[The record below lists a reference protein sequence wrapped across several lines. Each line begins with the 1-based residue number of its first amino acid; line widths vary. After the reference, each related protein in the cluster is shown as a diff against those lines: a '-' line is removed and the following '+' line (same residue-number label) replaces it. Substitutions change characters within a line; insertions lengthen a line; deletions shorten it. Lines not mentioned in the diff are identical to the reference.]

1 MLSTFIDFAK
11 INQFAICRNP
21 AKINSMIKILLVS
34 ENNNNTKKFN
44 KIFDKNGYEF
54 SVMTDETLI
63 CDIISVDPPDIII
76 VDAEI
81 PNIKSLNKKVKSL
94 CENTIII
101 FIISA
106 DRVDK
111 ELIKYANAFINGE
124 MPEDLILST
133 INVNLRMKNSLDML
147 SNSNKDLA
155 DSLYRLN
162 ALYSTSSQFA
172 GTLEKSKL
180 IQYMIEGMDKA
191 LSFSLTC
198 TLSLC
203 TEDEPVLILNSLY
216 ELSDE
221 LITSIKLRTVLNYNS
236 VFEGKEVPI
245 KIDAENLKVIKHIKY
260 PASRF
265 TFTLFQYDNMFA
277 PISLGDNFFGCIE
290 IFKET
295 SFTPEDATCF
305 QTIAQQVSLPL
316 KSATLY
322 QEIIET
328 NAKLEKLERLK
339 SEFISIVSH
348 ELRTPLTSIK
358 NSLDIMMSGRC
369 GEITPSADK
378 FLSMAMRNVQRLSGI
393 INDLLDLSKIEAGKM
408 DFNFAPTNINTVIG
422 YVKSALSE
430 VAKSKGL
437 NLLTEETENLPDI
450 NADAQRLEQVLT
462 NLVSN
467 AIKFTPENKTIKIS
481 SSIINYKDI
490 KINEYFRD
498 TIKLSEGDY
507 IQVCVEDEGIG
518 IASKDLLH
526 AFDKFA
532 QIENSLSRKAG
543 GTGLGLPIAKQLL
556 EAHKGAIWCDSELN
570 KGSKFCF
577 VIPLVREAANIN

>member
-1 MLSTFIDFAK
+1 
-11 INQFAICRNP
+11 
-21 AKINSMIKILLVS
+21 MIKILFVS
-34 ENNNNTKKFN
+34 DRRDKINEFSTIFN
-44 KIFDKNGYEF
+44 KNTYEF

-63 CDIISVDPPDIII
+63 CDIISVDAPDIII
-76 VDAEI
+76 MDYTI
-81 PNIKSLNKKVKSL
+81 PDLKKLNKKIKSV
-94 CENTIII
+94 CENSVII
-101 FIISA
+101 FITP
-106 DRVDK
+106 DDGLDK
-111 ELIKYANAFINGE
+111 DLIKFANAFLTDN
-124 MPEDLILST
+124 MSSNLILST
-133 INVNLRMKNSLDML
+133 ININLRMKNSLEML

-172 GTLEKSKL
+172 GTLDKSKL

-198 TLSLC
+198 TLSFC
-203 TEDEPVLILNSLY
+203 TEAEPVLILNSLY
-216 ELSDE
+216 EISDE
-221 LITSIKLRTVLNYNS
+221 LLTAIKLRTVLNYNS
-236 VFEGKEVPI
+236 VFEGKKPPYEV
-245 KIDAENLKVIKHIKY
+245 KAEKLKVIKLVKY

-265 TFTLFQYDNMFA
+265 TFTLFQFDNMFA

-290 IFKET
+290 IFKEAPFT
-295 SFTPEDATCF
+295 SEDSTCF

-322 QEIIET
+322 QELIET

-358 NSLDIMMSGRC
+358 NSLDILTSGRC
-369 GEITPSADK
+369 GEVTQSAEK

-408 DFNFAPTNINTVIG
+408 DFNFVQTNINTVID

-437 NLLTEETENLPDI
+437 TLITDETENLPSV
-450 NADAQRLEQVLT
+450 NADPQRLEQVLT

-481 SSIINYKDI
+481 SKIVNTETMR
-490 KINEYFRD
+490 INEYFKD
-498 TIKLSEGDY
+498 SIKLAQGEY

-518 IASKDLLH
+518 IAESDMLH

-556 EAHKGAIWCDSELN
+556 EAHKGAIWCDSELL
-570 KGSKFCF
+570 KGSRFYF
-577 VIPLVREAANIN
+577 VIPVVKVEQLV

>member
-1 MLSTFIDFAK
+1 
-11 INQFAICRNP
+11 
-21 AKINSMIKILLVS
+21 MIRILLVS
-34 ENNNNTKKFN
+34 EDNNEINRFKNIFTKGSYDF
-44 KIFDKNGYEF
+44 EAM
-54 SVMTDETLI
+54 SDETLI
-63 CDIISVDPPDIII
+63 CDLISVEAPDIII
-76 VDAEI
+76 IDTKF
-81 PNIKSLNKKVKSL
+81 PQTKDLNKKIKSI

-101 FIISA
+101 FALSTPSVEK
-106 DRVDK
+106 D
-111 ELIKYANAFINGE
+111 LIKFANAFITKE
-124 MPEDLILST
+124 MTDDLILST
-133 INVNLRMKNSLDML
+133 INVNLRMKNSLEML
-147 SNSNKDLA
+147 SSSNKDLA

-162 ALYSTSSQFA
+162 ALYTTSSQFA
-172 GTLEKSKL
+172 GTLDKSKL
-180 IQYMIEGMDKA
+180 INYMIEGMDKA

-203 TEDEPVLILNSLY
+203 TDETPVLILNSLY

-221 LITSIKLRTVLNYNS
+221 LITAIKLRTILNFNS
-236 VFEGKEVPI
+236 LFEGKTPPCELNI
-245 KIDAENLKVIKHIKY
+245 DTLKIEKHIKY

-277 PISLGDNFFGCIE
+277 PISLGENFFGCIE

-295 SFTPEDATCF
+295 SFTSEDATCF

-328 NAKLEKLERLK
+328 NAKLERLERLK

-358 NSLDIMMSGRC
+358 NSLDILMSGRC
-369 GEITPSADK
+369 GEITPASEK
-378 FLSMAMRNVQRLSGI
+378 FLAMAMRNVQRLSGI

-408 DFNFAPTNINTVIG
+408 DFHFAPTNINTVIN

-430 VAKSKGL
+430 VAKTKGL
-437 NLLTEETENLPDI
+437 NLVTEEYQKIPDI
-450 NADAQRLEQVLT
+450 TADSRRLEQVLT

-467 AIKFTPENKTIKIS
+467 AIKFTPEGKTITIS
-481 SSIINYKDI
+481 SRLVNADDI
-490 KINEYFRD
+490 KVNEYFKD
-498 TIKLSEGDY
+498 SIQNLSGEY
-507 IQVCVEDEGIG
+507 VEVCVKDEGIG
-518 IASKDLLH
+518 IESKNLLH

-556 EAHKGAIWCDSELN
+556 DAHKGAIWCDSEIN
-570 KGSKFCF
+570 KGSKFYF
-577 VIPLVREAANIN
+577 IIPVSKITTQV

>member
-1 MLSTFIDFAK
+1 MNIIKFDK
-11 INQFAICRNP
+11 I
-21 AKINSMIKILLVS
+21 INMVKILVIS
-34 ENNNNTKKFN
+34 ERKEKCNYFNTIFN
-44 KIFDKNGYEF
+44 KNSYDLECL
-54 SVMTDETLI
+54 SDENLI
-63 CDIISVDPPDIII
+63 YDTVSADNPDVIII
-76 VDAEI
+76 DTQI
-81 PNIKSLNKKVKSL
+81 SSLKNLNKKIKNL
-94 CENTIII
+94 CPNTIII
-101 FIISA
+101 YLTSSSVI
-106 DRVDK
+106 DK
-111 ELIKYANAFINGE
+111 ELIKYANAFLT
-124 MPEDLILST
+124 EDMSDDFIIST
-133 INVNLRMKNSLDML
+133 INVNLRMKSSLEML

-162 ALYSTSSQFA
+162 ALYTTSSQFS
-172 GTLEKSKL
+172 GTLDKAKL

-198 TLSLC
+198 TLSFC
-203 TEDEPVLILNSLY
+203 TEEKPVLILNSLY

-221 LITSIKLRTVLNYNS
+221 LIEALKLRTILNYNS
-236 VFEGKEVPI
+236 LFDGKKMPFEVNS
-245 KIDAENLKVIKHIKY
+245 DTLKVVKQIKY

-265 TFTLFQYDNMFA
+265 TFSLFRFDNMFA
-277 PISLGDNFFGCIE
+277 PISLGENFFGCVE
-290 IFKET
+290 IFKEAPF
-295 SFTPEDATCF
+295 SPDDATCF

-322 QEIIET
+322 QEIIEA
-328 NAKLEKLERLK
+328 NIKLAKLERLK

-358 NSLDIMMSGRC
+358 NSLDILMSGRC
-369 GEITPSADK
+369 GEITESADK
-378 FLSMAMRNVQRLSGI
+378 FLSMAMRNAQRLSGI

-408 DFNFAPTNINTVIG
+408 DFNFAPTNINTVID

-437 NLLTEETENLPDI
+437 TIITEQEQSLPNI
-450 NADAQRLEQVLT
+450 SADAQRLEQVLT

-467 AIKFTPENKTIKIS
+467 AIKFTPENKTITIS
-481 SSIINYKDI
+481 SKLINSKNI
-490 KINEYFRD
+490 HINEYFKD
-498 TIKLSEGDY
+498 NIKLCDGDY
-507 IQVCVEDEGIG
+507 ILVCVKDEGIG
-518 IASKDLLH
+518 IAEKDLLH

-570 KGSKFCF
+570 KGSEFYF
-577 VIPLVREAANIN
+577 AIPVAKIEQLV

>member
-1 MLSTFIDFAK
+1 MNIIKFDK
-11 INQFAICRNP
+11 I
-21 AKINSMIKILLVS
+21 INMVKILGIS
-34 ENNNNTKKFN
+34 ERKEKCNYFNTIFN
-44 KIFDKNGYEF
+44 KNSYDLECL
-54 SVMTDETLI
+54 SDENLI
-63 CDIISVDPPDIII
+63 YDTVSADNPDVIII
-76 VDAEI
+76 DTQI
-81 PNIKSLNKKVKSL
+81 SSLKNLNKKIKNL
-94 CENTIII
+94 CPNTIII
-101 FIISA
+101 YLTSSSVI
-106 DRVDK
+106 DK
-111 ELIKYANAFINGE
+111 ELIKYANAFLT
-124 MPEDLILST
+124 EDMSDDFIIST
-133 INVNLRMKNSLDML
+133 INVNLRMKSSLEML

-162 ALYSTSSQFA
+162 ALYTTSSQFS
-172 GTLEKSKL
+172 GTLDKAKL

-198 TLSLC
+198 TLSFC
-203 TEDEPVLILNSLY
+203 TEEKPVLILNSLY

-221 LITSIKLRTVLNYNS
+221 LIEALKLRTILNYNS
-236 VFEGKEVPI
+236 LFDGKKMPFEVNS
-245 KIDAENLKVIKHIKY
+245 DTLKVVKQIKY

-265 TFTLFQYDNMFA
+265 TFSLFRFDNMFA
-277 PISLGDNFFGCIE
+277 PISLGENFFGCVE
-290 IFKET
+290 IFKEAPF
-295 SFTPEDATCF
+295 SPDDATCF

-322 QEIIET
+322 QEIIEA
-328 NAKLEKLERLK
+328 NIKLAKLERLK

-358 NSLDIMMSGRC
+358 NSLDILMSGRC
-369 GEITPSADK
+369 GEITESADK
-378 FLSMAMRNVQRLSGI
+378 FLSMAMRNAQRLSGI

-408 DFNFAPTNINTVIG
+408 DFNFAPTNINTVID

-437 NLLTEETENLPDI
+437 TIITEQEQSLPDI
-450 NADAQRLEQVLT
+450 SADAQRLEQVLT

-467 AIKFTPENKTIKIS
+467 AIKFTPENKTITIS
-481 SSIINYKDI
+481 SKLINSKNI
-490 KINEYFRD
+490 HINEYFKD
-498 TIKLSEGDY
+498 NIKLCDGDY
-507 IQVCVEDEGIG
+507 ILVCVKDEGIG
-518 IASKDLLH
+518 IAEKDLLH

-570 KGSKFCF
+570 KGSEFYF
-577 VIPLVREAANIN
+577 AIPVAKIEQLV

>member
-1 MLSTFIDFAK
+1 
-11 INQFAICRNP
+11 
-21 AKINSMIKILLVS
+21 MIKTLLVS
-34 ENNNNTKKFN
+34 DNKKQTEKFQSIFN
-44 KIFDKNGYEF
+44 KNSYDF
-54 SVMTDETLI
+54 SIMTDETLI
-63 CDIISVDPPDIII
+63 YDYISAETPDIII
-76 VDAEI
+76 IDEEYK
-81 PNIKSLNKKVKSL
+81 NIKTLNKKIKSI

-101 FIISA
+101 FLIS
-106 DRVDK
+106 DNKVDK
-111 ELIKYANAFINGE
+111 DLIKYANAFFTND
-124 MPEDLILST
+124 MSEDLILST
-133 INVNLRMKNSLDML
+133 LNINLRMKSSLDML

-172 GTLEKSKL
+172 GTLDKSKL

-203 TEDEPVLILNSLY
+203 TEEKPVLLINSLY
-216 ELSDE
+216 ELSEE
-221 LITSIKLRTVLNYNS
+221 LITALKLRVILNYNS
-236 VFEGKEVPI
+236 LFEGKTLPADI
-245 KIDAENLKVIKHIKY
+245 TLDNLKVIKQIKY

-295 SFTPEDATCF
+295 AFTAEDSTCF

-322 QEIIET
+322 QELIET
-328 NAKLEKLERLK
+328 NHKLEKLERLK

-358 NSLDIMMSGRC
+358 NSLDILMSGRC
-369 GEITPSADK
+369 GEITQAADK

-430 VAKSKGL
+430 VAKTKGL
-437 NLLTEETENLPDI
+437 NLITSEAENLPDI
-450 NADAQRLEQVLT
+450 TADAQRLEQVLT

-481 SSIINYKDI
+481 SSLVNSKDI
-490 KINEYFRD
+490 KINEYFKD
-498 TIKLSEGDY
+498 SIKLKEGDY
-507 IQVCVEDEGIG
+507 IEVCVEDEGIG
-518 IASKDLLH
+518 IAEKDLLH

-556 EAHKGAIWCDSELN
+556 EVHRGAIWCDSELH
-570 KGSKFCF
+570 KGSKFYF
-577 VIPLVREAANIN
+577 VIPVSTNLN

>member
-1 MLSTFIDFAK
+1 
-11 INQFAICRNP
+11 
-21 AKINSMIKILLVS
+21 MIRILLVS
-34 ENNNNTKKFN
+34 EDNNEINRFKNIFTKGSYDF
-44 KIFDKNGYEF
+44 ETM
-54 SVMTDETLI
+54 SDETLI
-63 CDIISVDPPDIII
+63 CDLISVEAPDIII
-76 VDAEI
+76 IDTKF
-81 PNIKSLNKKVKSL
+81 PQTKDLNKKIKSI

-101 FIISA
+101 FALSTPSVEK
-106 DRVDK
+106 D
-111 ELIKYANAFINGE
+111 LIKFANAFITKE
-124 MPEDLILST
+124 MTDDLILST
-133 INVNLRMKNSLDML
+133 INVNLRMKNSLEML
-147 SNSNKDLA
+147 SSSNKDLA

-162 ALYSTSSQFA
+162 ALYTTSSQFA
-172 GTLEKSKL
+172 GTLDKSKL
-180 IQYMIEGMDKA
+180 INYMIEGMDKA

-203 TEDEPVLILNSLY
+203 TDETPVLILNSLY

-221 LITSIKLRTVLNYNS
+221 LITAIKLRTILNFNS
-236 VFEGKEVPI
+236 LFEGKTPPCELNI
-245 KIDAENLKVIKHIKY
+245 DTLKIEKHIKY

-277 PISLGDNFFGCIE
+277 PISLGENFFGCIE

-295 SFTPEDATCF
+295 SFTSEDATCF

-328 NAKLEKLERLK
+328 NAKLERLERLK

-358 NSLDIMMSGRC
+358 NSLDILMSGRC
-369 GEITPSADK
+369 VEITPASEK
-378 FLSMAMRNVQRLSGI
+378 FLAMAMRNVQRLSGI

-408 DFNFAPTNINTVIG
+408 DFHFAPTNINTVIN

-430 VAKSKGL
+430 VAKTKGL
-437 NLLTEETENLPDI
+437 NLVTEEYQKIPDI
-450 NADAQRLEQVLT
+450 TADSRRLEQVLT

-467 AIKFTPENKTIKIS
+467 AIKFTPEGKTITIS
-481 SSIINYKDI
+481 SRLVNADDI
-490 KINEYFRD
+490 KVNEYFKD
-498 TIKLSEGDY
+498 SIQNLSGEY
-507 IQVCVEDEGIG
+507 VEVCVKDEGIG
-518 IASKDLLH
+518 IESKNLLH

-556 EAHKGAIWCDSELN
+556 DAHKGAIWCDSEIN
-570 KGSKFCF
+570 KGSKFYF
-577 VIPLVREAANIN
+577 IIPVSKITTQV

>member
-1 MLSTFIDFAK
+1 
-11 INQFAICRNP
+11 
-21 AKINSMIKILLVS
+21 MIKILLVS
-34 ENNNNTKKFN
+34 DNKLQIEKFQSIFN
-44 KIFDKNGYEF
+44 KNSYDF
-54 SVMTDETLI
+54 SIMTDETLI
-63 CDIISVDPPDIII
+63 YDYISAETPDIII
-76 VDAEI
+76 IDEEYK
-81 PNIKSLNKKVKSL
+81 NIKTLNKKIKSI

-101 FIISA
+101 FLIS
-106 DRVDK
+106 DNKVDK
-111 ELIKYANAFINGE
+111 DLIKYANAFFTND
-124 MPEDLILST
+124 MSEDLILST
-133 INVNLRMKNSLDML
+133 LNINLRMKSSLDML

-172 GTLEKSKL
+172 GTLDKSKL

-203 TEDEPVLILNSLY
+203 TEDKPVLLINSLY
-216 ELSDE
+216 ELSEE
-221 LITSIKLRTVLNYNS
+221 LITALKLRVILNYNS
-236 VFEGKEVPI
+236 LFEGKTLPADI
-245 KIDAENLKVIKHIKY
+245 TLDNLKVIKQIKY

-295 SFTPEDATCF
+295 AFTAEDSTCF

-322 QEIIET
+322 QELIET
-328 NAKLEKLERLK
+328 NHKLEKLERLK

-358 NSLDIMMSGRC
+358 NSLDILMSGRC
-369 GEITPSADK
+369 GEITQAADK

-437 NLLTEETENLPDI
+437 NLITSEAENLPKI
-450 NADAQRLEQVLT
+450 TADAQRLEQVLT

-481 SSIINYKDI
+481 SSLVNSKDI
-490 KINEYFRD
+490 KINEYFKD
-498 TIKLSEGDY
+498 SIKLKDGDY
-507 IQVCVEDEGIG
+507 IEVCVEDEGIG
-518 IASKDLLH
+518 IAEKDLLH

-556 EAHKGAIWCDSELN
+556 EAHRGAIWCDSELH
-570 KGSKFCF
+570 KGSKFYF
-577 VIPLVREAANIN
+577 VIPVSTNLN

>member
-1 MLSTFIDFAK
+1 
-11 INQFAICRNP
+11 
-21 AKINSMIKILLVS
+21 MIKTLLVS
-34 ENNNNTKKFN
+34 DNKKQTEKFQSIFN
-44 KIFDKNGYEF
+44 KNSYDF
-54 SVMTDETLI
+54 SIMTDETLI
-63 CDIISVDPPDIII
+63 YDYISAETPDIII
-76 VDAEI
+76 IDEEYK
-81 PNIKSLNKKVKSL
+81 NIKTLNKKIKSI

-101 FIISA
+101 FLIS
-106 DRVDK
+106 DNKVDK
-111 ELIKYANAFINGE
+111 DLIKYANAFFTND
-124 MPEDLILST
+124 MSEDLILST
-133 INVNLRMKNSLDML
+133 LNINLRMKSSLDML

-172 GTLEKSKL
+172 GTLDKSKL

-203 TEDEPVLILNSLY
+203 TEDKPVLLINSLY
-216 ELSDE
+216 ELSEE
-221 LITSIKLRTVLNYNS
+221 LITALKLRVILNYNS
-236 VFEGKEVPI
+236 LFEGKTLPVDI
-245 KIDAENLKVIKHIKY
+245 TLDNLKVIKQIKY

-295 SFTPEDATCF
+295 AFTAEDSTCF

-322 QEIIET
+322 QELIET
-328 NAKLEKLERLK
+328 NHKLEKLERLK

-358 NSLDIMMSGRC
+358 NSLDILMSGRC
-369 GEITPSADK
+369 GETTQAADK

-430 VAKSKGL
+430 VAKTKGL
-437 NLLTEETENLPDI
+437 NLITSEAENLPEI
-450 NADAQRLEQVLT
+450 TADAQRLEQVLT

-481 SSIINYKDI
+481 SSLVNSKDI
-490 KINEYFRD
+490 KINEYFKD
-498 TIKLSEGDY
+498 SIKLKDVDY
-507 IQVCVEDEGIG
+507 IEVCVEDEGIG
-518 IASKDLLH
+518 IAEKDLLH

-556 EAHKGAIWCDSELN
+556 EAHRGAIWCDSELH
-570 KGSKFCF
+570 KGSKFYF
-577 VIPLVREAANIN
+577 VIPITTNLN

>member
-1 MLSTFIDFAK
+1 
-11 INQFAICRNP
+11 
-21 AKINSMIKILLVS
+21 MIKTLLVS
-34 ENNNNTKKFN
+34 DNKSQTEKFQSIFN
-44 KIFDKNGYEF
+44 KNSYDF
-54 SVMTDETLI
+54 SIMTDETLI
-63 CDIISVDPPDIII
+63 YDYISAETPDIII
-76 VDAEI
+76 IDEEYK
-81 PNIKSLNKKVKSL
+81 NIKTLNKKIKSI

-101 FIISA
+101 FLIS
-106 DRVDK
+106 DNKVDK
-111 ELIKYANAFINGE
+111 DLIKYANAFFTND
-124 MPEDLILST
+124 MSEDLILST
-133 INVNLRMKNSLDML
+133 LNINLRMKSSLDML

-172 GTLEKSKL
+172 GTLDKSKL

-203 TEDEPVLILNSLY
+203 TEEKPVLLINSLY
-216 ELSDE
+216 ELSEE
-221 LITSIKLRTVLNYNS
+221 LITALKLRVILNYNS
-236 VFEGKEVPI
+236 LFEGKTLPADI
-245 KIDAENLKVIKHIKY
+245 TLDNLKVIKQIKY

-295 SFTPEDATCF
+295 AFTAEDSTCF

-322 QEIIET
+322 QELIET
-328 NAKLEKLERLK
+328 NHKLEKLERLK

-358 NSLDIMMSGRC
+358 NSLDILMSGRC
-369 GEITPSADK
+369 GEITQAADK

-408 DFNFAPTNINTVIG
+408 DFNYAPTNINTVIG

-430 VAKSKGL
+430 VAKTKGL
-437 NLLTEETENLPDI
+437 NLITSEAENLPDI
-450 NADAQRLEQVLT
+450 TADAQRLEQVLT

-481 SSIINYKDI
+481 SSLVNSKDI
-490 KINEYFRD
+490 MINKYFKD
-498 TIKLSEGDY
+498 YIKLKDGNYVE
-507 IQVCVEDEGIG
+507 VCVEDEGIG
-518 IASKDLLH
+518 IAEKDLLH

-556 EAHKGAIWCDSELN
+556 EAHRGAIWCDSELH
-570 KGSKFCF
+570 KGSKFYF
-577 VIPLVREAANIN
+577 VIPITTNLN

>member
-1 MLSTFIDFAK
+1 
-11 INQFAICRNP
+11 
-21 AKINSMIKILLVS
+21 MIKTLLVS
-34 ENNNNTKKFN
+34 DNKKQTEKFQSIFN
-44 KIFDKNGYEF
+44 KNSYDF
-54 SVMTDETLI
+54 SIMTDETLI
-63 CDIISVDPPDIII
+63 YDYISAETPDIII
-76 VDAEI
+76 IDEEYK
-81 PNIKSLNKKVKSL
+81 NIKTLNKKIKSI

-101 FIISA
+101 FLIS
-106 DRVDK
+106 DNKVDK
-111 ELIKYANAFINGE
+111 DLIKYANAFFTND
-124 MPEDLILST
+124 MSEDLILST
-133 INVNLRMKNSLDML
+133 LNINLRMKSSLDML

-172 GTLEKSKL
+172 GTLDKSKL

-191 LSFSLTC
+191 LSSSLTC

-203 TEDEPVLILNSLY
+203 TEDKPVLLINSLY
-216 ELSDE
+216 ELSEE
-221 LITSIKLRTVLNYNS
+221 LITALKLRVILNYNS
-236 VFEGKEVPI
+236 LFEGKTLPADI
-245 KIDAENLKVIKHIKY
+245 TLDNLKVIKQIKY

-295 SFTPEDATCF
+295 AFTAEDSTCF

-322 QEIIET
+322 QELIET
-328 NAKLEKLERLK
+328 NHKLEKLERLK

-358 NSLDIMMSGRC
+358 NSLDILMSGRC
-369 GEITPSADK
+369 GEITQAADK

-437 NLLTEETENLPDI
+437 NLITSEAENLPNI
-450 NADAQRLEQVLT
+450 TADAQRLEQVLT

-481 SSIINYKDI
+481 SSLVNSKDI
-490 KINEYFRD
+490 KINEYFKD
-498 TIKLSEGDY
+498 SIKLKDVDY
-507 IQVCVEDEGIG
+507 IEVCVEDEGIG
-518 IASKDLLH
+518 IAEKDLLH

-556 EAHKGAIWCDSELN
+556 EAHRGAIWCDSELH
-570 KGSKFCF
+570 KGSKFYF
-577 VIPLVREAANIN
+577 VIPITTNLN

>member
-1 MLSTFIDFAK
+1 
-11 INQFAICRNP
+11 
-21 AKINSMIKILLVS
+21 MIKTLLVS
-34 ENNNNTKKFN
+34 DNKSQTEKFQSIFN
-44 KIFDKNGYEF
+44 KNSYDF
-54 SVMTDETLI
+54 SIMTDETLI
-63 CDIISVDPPDIII
+63 YDYISAETPDIII
-76 VDAEI
+76 IDEEYK
-81 PNIKSLNKKVKSL
+81 NIKTLNKKIKSI

-101 FIISA
+101 FLIS
-106 DRVDK
+106 DNKVDK
-111 ELIKYANAFINGE
+111 DLIKYANAFFTND
-124 MPEDLILST
+124 MSEDLILST
-133 INVNLRMKNSLDML
+133 LNINLRMKSSLDML

-172 GTLEKSKL
+172 GTLDKSKL

-203 TEDEPVLILNSLY
+203 TEDKPVLLINSLY
-216 ELSDE
+216 ELSEE
-221 LITSIKLRTVLNYNS
+221 LITALKLRVILNYNS
-236 VFEGKEVPI
+236 LFEGKTLPADI
-245 KIDAENLKVIKHIKY
+245 TLDNLKVIKQIKY

-295 SFTPEDATCF
+295 AFTAEDSTCF

-322 QEIIET
+322 QELIET
-328 NAKLEKLERLK
+328 NHKLEKLERLK

-358 NSLDIMMSGRC
+358 NSLDILMSGRC
-369 GEITPSADK
+369 GEITQAADK

-430 VAKSKGL
+430 VAKTKGL
-437 NLLTEETENLPDI
+437 NLITSEAENLPDI
-450 NADAQRLEQVLT
+450 TADAQRLEQVLT

-481 SSIINYKDI
+481 SSLVNSKDI
-490 KINEYFRD
+490 KINEYFKD
-498 TIKLSEGDY
+498 SIKLKDGDY
-507 IQVCVEDEGIG
+507 IEVCVEDEGIG
-518 IASKDLLH
+518 IAEKDLLH

-556 EAHKGAIWCDSELN
+556 EAHRGAIWCDSELH
-570 KGSKFCF
+570 KGSKFYF
-577 VIPLVREAANIN
+577 VIPITTNLN

>member
-1 MLSTFIDFAK
+1 
-11 INQFAICRNP
+11 
-21 AKINSMIKILLVS
+21 MIKILLVS
-34 ENNNNTKKFN
+34 ENNTNTEKFN
-44 KIFDKNGYEF
+44 KIFNKNGYEF

-124 MPEDLILST
+124 MSEDLILST

-203 TEDEPVLILNSLY
+203 TDNEPVLILNSLY

-221 LITSIKLRTVLNYNS
+221 LITAIKLRTVLNYNS

-277 PISLGDNFFGCIE
+277 QISLGDNFFGCIE

-358 NSLDIMMSGRC
+358 NSLDILMSGRC
-369 GEITPSADK
+369 GEITSSADK

-481 SSIINYKDI
+481 SSIISYKDI

-498 TIKLSEGDY
+498 TIKLPEGDY

-532 QIENSLSRKAG
+532 QIENSLSRKVG

-577 VIPLVREAANIN
+577 VIPVVKEYANIN

>member
-1 MLSTFIDFAK
+1 
-11 INQFAICRNP
+11 
-21 AKINSMIKILLVS
+21 MIKTLLVS
-34 ENNNNTKKFN
+34 DNKKQTEKFQSIFN
-44 KIFDKNGYEF
+44 KNSYDF
-54 SVMTDETLI
+54 SIMTDETLI
-63 CDIISVDPPDIII
+63 YDYISAETPDIII
-76 VDAEI
+76 IDEEYK
-81 PNIKSLNKKVKSL
+81 NIKTLNKKIKSI

-101 FIISA
+101 FLIS
-106 DRVDK
+106 DNKVDK
-111 ELIKYANAFINGE
+111 DLIKYANAFFTND
-124 MPEDLILST
+124 MSEDLILST
-133 INVNLRMKNSLDML
+133 LNINLRMKSSLDML

-172 GTLEKSKL
+172 GTLDKSKL

-203 TEDEPVLILNSLY
+203 TEDKPVLLINSLY
-216 ELSDE
+216 ELSEE
-221 LITSIKLRTVLNYNS
+221 LITALKLRVILNYNS
-236 VFEGKEVPI
+236 LFEGKTLPADI
-245 KIDAENLKVIKHIKY
+245 TLDNLKVIKQIKY

-295 SFTPEDATCF
+295 AFTAEDSTCF

-322 QEIIET
+322 QELIET
-328 NAKLEKLERLK
+328 NHKLEKLERLK

-358 NSLDIMMSGRC
+358 NSLDILMSGRC
-369 GEITPSADK
+369 GEITQAADK

-430 VAKSKGL
+430 VAKTKGL
-437 NLLTEETENLPDI
+437 NLITSEAENLPDI
-450 NADAQRLEQVLT
+450 TADAQRLEQVLT

-481 SSIINYKDI
+481 SSLVNSKDI
-490 KINEYFRD
+490 KINEYFKD
-498 TIKLSEGDY
+498 SIKLKDVDY
-507 IQVCVEDEGIG
+507 IEVCVEDEGIG
-518 IASKDLLH
+518 IAEKDLLH

-556 EAHKGAIWCDSELN
+556 EAHRGAIWCDSELH
-570 KGSKFCF
+570 KGSKFYF
-577 VIPLVREAANIN
+577 VIPITTNLN

>member
-1 MLSTFIDFAK
+1 
-11 INQFAICRNP
+11 
-21 AKINSMIKILLVS
+21 MIKILFVS
-34 ENNNNTKKFN
+34 DRRNKINEFSTIFN
-44 KIFDKNGYEF
+44 KNTYEF

-63 CDIISVDPPDIII
+63 CDIISVDAPDIII
-76 VDAEI
+76 MDYTI
-81 PNIKSLNKKVKSL
+81 PDLKKLNKKIKSV
-94 CENTIII
+94 CENSVII
-101 FIISA
+101 FITP
-106 DRVDK
+106 DDGLDK
-111 ELIKYANAFINGE
+111 DLIKFANAFLTDN
-124 MPEDLILST
+124 MSSNLILST
-133 INVNLRMKNSLDML
+133 ININLRMKNSLEML

-172 GTLEKSKL
+172 GTLDKSKL

-198 TLSLC
+198 TLSFC
-203 TEDEPVLILNSLY
+203 TEAEPVLILNSLY
-216 ELSDE
+216 EISDE
-221 LITSIKLRTVLNYNS
+221 LLTAIKLRTVLNYNS
-236 VFEGKEVPI
+236 VFEGKKPPYEV
-245 KIDAENLKVIKHIKY
+245 KAEKLKVIKLVKY

-265 TFTLFQYDNMFA
+265 TFTLFQFDNMFA

-290 IFKET
+290 IFKEAPFT
-295 SFTPEDATCF
+295 SEDSTCF

-322 QEIIET
+322 QELIET

-358 NSLDIMMSGRC
+358 NSLDILTSGRC
-369 GEITPSADK
+369 GEVTQSAEK

-408 DFNFAPTNINTVIG
+408 DFNFVQTNINTVID
-422 YVKSALSE
+422 YVKSALTE

-437 NLLTEETENLPDI
+437 TLITDETENIPSV
-450 NADAQRLEQVLT
+450 NADPQRLEQVLT

-481 SSIINYKDI
+481 SKIVNTETMR
-490 KINEYFRD
+490 INEYFKD
-498 TIKLSEGDY
+498 SIKLIEGEY

-518 IASKDLLH
+518 IAESDMLH

-556 EAHKGAIWCDSELN
+556 EAHKGAIWCDSELL
-570 KGSKFCF
+570 KGSRFYF
-577 VIPLVREAANIN
+577 VIPVVKVEQLV

>member
-1 MLSTFIDFAK
+1 
-11 INQFAICRNP
+11 
-21 AKINSMIKILLVS
+21 MIRILLVS
-34 ENNNNTKKFN
+34 EDNNEINRFKNIFTKGSYDF
-44 KIFDKNGYEF
+44 ETM
-54 SVMTDETLI
+54 SDETLI
-63 CDIISVDPPDIII
+63 CDLISVEAPDIII
-76 VDAEI
+76 IDT
-81 PNIKSLNKKVKSL
+81 KFSQTKDLNKKIKSI

-101 FIISA
+101 FALSTPSVEK
-106 DRVDK
+106 D
-111 ELIKYANAFINGE
+111 LIKFANAFITKE
-124 MPEDLILST
+124 MTDDLILST
-133 INVNLRMKNSLDML
+133 INVNLRMKNSLEML
-147 SNSNKDLA
+147 SSSNKDLA

-162 ALYSTSSQFA
+162 ALYTTSSQFA
-172 GTLEKSKL
+172 GTLDKSKL
-180 IQYMIEGMDKA
+180 INYMIEGMDKA

-203 TEDEPVLILNSLY
+203 TDETPVLILNSLY

-221 LITSIKLRTVLNYNS
+221 LITAIKLRTILNFNS
-236 VFEGKEVPI
+236 LFEGKTPPCELNI
-245 KIDAENLKVIKHIKY
+245 DTLKIEKHIKY

-277 PISLGDNFFGCIE
+277 PISLGENFFGCIE

-295 SFTPEDATCF
+295 SFTSEDATCF

-328 NAKLEKLERLK
+328 NAKLERLERLK

-358 NSLDIMMSGRC
+358 NSLDILMSGRC
-369 GEITPSADK
+369 GEITPASEK
-378 FLSMAMRNVQRLSGI
+378 FLAMAMRNVQRLSGI

-408 DFNFAPTNINTVIG
+408 DFHFAPTNINTVIN

-430 VAKSKGL
+430 VAKTKGL
-437 NLLTEETENLPDI
+437 NLVTEEYQKIPDI
-450 NADAQRLEQVLT
+450 TADSRRLEQVLT

-467 AIKFTPENKTIKIS
+467 AIKFTPEGKTITIS
-481 SSIINYKDI
+481 SRLVNADDI
-490 KINEYFRD
+490 KVNEYFKD
-498 TIKLSEGDY
+498 SIQNLSGKYVE
-507 IQVCVEDEGIG
+507 VCVKDEGIG
-518 IASKDLLH
+518 IESKNLLH

-556 EAHKGAIWCDSELN
+556 DAHKGAIWCDSEIN
-570 KGSKFCF
+570 KGSKFYF
-577 VIPLVREAANIN
+577 IIPVSKITTQV